1 MLAEPL
7 AHRNLGYLLAKAA
20 QRWNELLGEAFAEA
34 GFPEVRP
41 AYGAIL
47 VPLFD
52 EEGLQIVELA
62 RRSGLSKQ
70 TLTTQL
76 KALEERG
83 LIVRGA
89 DPADRRANRIYLNER
104 GRAFK
109 EVAGDVLHEMDRLVA
124 DALTT
129 AEIERLSAVLRT
141 LGELRPAADAHVQD
155 LERPN
160 DA

>member
-7 AHRNLGYLLAKAA
+7 SHYNLGYLLAKAA
-20 QRWNELLGEAFAEA
+20 QRWNELLGEAFAQA
-34 GFPEVRP
+34 GFPDVRP
-41 AYGAIL
+41 AYGVIL

-89 DPADRRANRIYLNER
+89 DPADRRANRIYLSER

-124 DALTT
+124 EALPTT
-129 AEIERLSAVLRT
+129 DIERLSAALRT
-141 LGELRPAADAHVQD
+141 LADLRPATGALEQD
-155 LERPN
+155 METPRN
-160 DA
+160 E